1 MILAAYAHLR
11 LAKGLVADGRL
22 PWVHPLPPRKLT
34 PTRALRSFPT
44 LTPMV
49 GTLARVPKDPLGRP
63 GGQESRITEGQRA
76 FSSHQD
82 PQGNPR
88 SDLAVKTQV

>member
-34 PTRALRSFPT
+34 STRALRSFPT

-49 GTLARVPKDPLGRP
+49 GTLARAPKDPLGRSP
-63 GGQESRITEGQRA
+63 GRPKGRLSEPAERY
-76 FSSHQD
+76 
-82 PQGNPR
+82 PV
-88 SDLAVKTQV
+88 VKKAA